1 MRAGNM
7 DSKARSV
14 EIKHQRNVDKLNTQ
28 YLTMPCFFDFIEGA
42 NLQRPTYQQ
51 IGSTHTAGYAATNP
65 PPPCQMPSHFVIDP
79 QLLQKMQR
87 SLRVYLTTKCN
98 PRQVSN
104 PLVARLGITQHSLVL
119 LVGNLPNLMN
129 EATASA
135 FFLENVKPLV
145 SEFVL
150 EVDHTPVQMQ
160 EHQQNVKPLD
170 IA

>member
-1 MRAGNM
+1 M

-28 YLTMPCFFDFIEGA
+28 YLTMPRFFDFIEGA

-51 IGSTHTAGYAATNP
+51 IGSTHTAGCSATNP
-65 PPPCQMPSHFVIDP
+65 PPPRQTPSHFVIDP
-79 QLLQKMQR
+79 QLLQKVQR
-87 SLRVYLTTKCN
+87 SLRAYLATKCN

-104 PLVARLGITQHSLVL
+104 PLVARLGVTQHGLA
-119 LVGNLPNLMN
+119 GNRPNLMD

-150 EVDHTPVQMQ
+150 EVNHTPVQMQ
-160 EHQQNVKPLD
+160 EAPTRYGAKPD
-170 IA
+170 GIWGE